1 MMLMCF
7 FRNNSIDFKNW
18 LNCSFLFNHSNG
30 AMCSYTFSH
39 SSFQFVPNNQG
50 PETVINQGPETVI
63 LHILNPEEEDEMLQK
78 LNCPKPADIIG
89 IVIGIIGAIV
99 GIGK

>member
-1 MMLMCF
+1 ML
-7 FRNNSIDFKNW
+7 KKA
-18 LNCSFLFNHSNG
+18 SNP
-30 AMCSYTFSH
+30 YLH
-39 SSFQFVPNNQG
+39 NL
-50 PETVINQGPETVI
+50 QGPETVI
-63 LHILNPEEEDEMLQK
+63 LHILNPGEEDEMLQK

>member
-1 MMLMCF
+1 
-7 FRNNSIDFKNW
+7 
-18 LNCSFLFNHSNG
+18 
-30 AMCSYTFSH
+30 MCSYTFSH
-39 SSFQFVPNNQG
+39 SSFQFVPNNNQG

-99 GIGK
+99 GIGKLPIKGNVHELIPNFLPIVIGLVCFSYC

>member
-1 MMLMCF
+1 
-7 FRNNSIDFKNW
+7 
-18 LNCSFLFNHSNG
+18 
-30 AMCSYTFSH
+30 MCSYTFSH
-39 SSFQFVPNNQG
+39 SSFQFVPNNNQG
-50 PETVINQGPETVI
+50 PETVINQGPKTVI